1 LQKSLKNSNYSR
13 ASIGIVAL
21 SGERKFLVP
30 YVIRNTSY
38 MILKVNTTRITLL
51 NLKKELKV
59 AEKGHKLLKDKR
71 DGLMK
76 KFMALIRETKE
87 LRMSVEERLG
97 SAFSSYVRA
106 NAMIPE
112 SVMESAMMLPN
123 AKVRLDVSVKNV
135 MSVRIPEFHITKE
148 GNAFSYGYLETT
160 GDLDNAI
167 KKFDDVFTDIIRL
180 AELES
185 SVERLAEEI
194 EKTRRRVSALE
205 HIRIPDLKDTIRYI
219 SLQLEERGR
228 DAVVSTMRVKAMIME
243 KESV

>member
-1 LQKSLKNSNYSR
+1 
-13 ASIGIVAL
+13 
-21 SGERKFLVP
+21 
-30 YVIRNTSY
+30 

-51 NLKKELKV
+51 NMKKELKV
-59 AEKGHKLLKDKR
+59 AQKGHKLLKDKR

-76 KFMALIRETKE
+76 KFMALIRETRQ
-87 LRMSVEERLG
+87 LRSSVEDRLG
-97 SAFSSYVRA
+97 SAFASYARA

-123 AKVRLDVSVKNV
+123 AKVTLDVQVKNI
-135 MSVRIPEFHITKE
+135 MSVRIPEFHISKE

-167 KKFDDVFTDIIRL
+167 KKFDEVFIDIIRL

-185 SVERLAEEI
+185 SIERLAEEI

-228 DAVVSTMRVKAMIME
+228 DAVVSTMRVKAMIVE
-243 KESV
+243 KEPV